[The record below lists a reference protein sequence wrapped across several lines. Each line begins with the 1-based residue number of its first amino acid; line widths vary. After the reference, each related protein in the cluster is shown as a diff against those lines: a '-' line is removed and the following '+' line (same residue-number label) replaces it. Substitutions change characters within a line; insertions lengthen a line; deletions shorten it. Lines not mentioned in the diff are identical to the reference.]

1 MKLQQQ
7 LYQLPD
13 LKQKGGLY
21 EKKISDGY
29 EVLEINKGGWTEAIF
44 VKDVANT
51 VDDSDIELDKMK
63 THISEEEETDFDDVD
78 DDDFPKESDDETDD
92 EDFDDDKFIEEV
104 IELHLKQTP
113 RP

>member
-1 MKLQQQ
+1 M
-7 LYQLPD
+7 
-13 LKQKGGLY
+13 Y

-51 VDDSDIELDKMK
+51 VDESDIELDKMK

-78 DDDFPKESDDETDD
+78 DDDFPKDSDDETDD
-92 EDFDDDKFIEEV
+92 EDFDDDKFIEESYRTTFETDPEDLD
-104 IELHLKQTP
+104 IQAEDITDDGF
-113 RP
+113 